1 MTGGDAIPLARTCL
15 GTQVDRGVA
24 QMDFIRHMAPELLLA
39 LFLVCMSGAL
49 VAAAYITSR

>member
-1 MTGGDAIPLARTCL
+1 MSFHNLPGFRMTGSR
-15 GTQVDRGVA
+15 VA

>member
-1 MTGGDAIPLARTCL
+1 MPSLWRTQCL
-15 GTQVDRGVA
+15 GTQVDRRVA

>member
-1 MTGGDAIPLARTCL
+1 MPSLWRGQCL
-15 GTQVDRGVA
+15 GTQSIEEVA